1 MTRSDPDLTQAV
13 GQWLSLMW
21 QHVDATIRA
30 AIHQHHWEHEPG
42 GKDQLRLP
50 LFALSDVVAEDPAQ
64 DDTIHYDIPT
74 KLWFTGPGGGGGG
87 EHQAYVG
94 TGLPTSVVPPGP
106 VNITSTNFII
116 TAVSIS
122 FDGAVTGQFD
132 AGSYSNVFSSAVN
145 DSGLTDTW
153 NVGDSMMLRVDTYD
167 ETASYVK
174 VDIALRG

>member
-1 MTRSDPDLTQAV
+1 MSYEQIDHQAASFIALLWRDLYNRIRE
-13 GQWLSLMW
+13 LM
-21 QHVDATIRA
+21 HPHR
-30 AIHQHHWEHEPG
+30 HEHEPG
-42 GKDQLRLP
+42 GKDQVHLP
-50 LFALSDVVAEDPAQ
+50 LGFLSDVTLTSPSDGEVL
-64 DDTIHYDIPT
+64 TYDLATTAWIN
-74 KLWFTGPGGGGGG
+74 GAGGGGGG

-106 VNITSTNFII
+106 VNITSTNFTI

-122 FDGAVTGQFD
+122 FDGTVTGKFD
-132 AGSYSNVFSSAVN
+132 AGSYTNTFSSAVS

-153 NVGDSMMLRVDTYD
+153 NVGDSMTLRVDTYD